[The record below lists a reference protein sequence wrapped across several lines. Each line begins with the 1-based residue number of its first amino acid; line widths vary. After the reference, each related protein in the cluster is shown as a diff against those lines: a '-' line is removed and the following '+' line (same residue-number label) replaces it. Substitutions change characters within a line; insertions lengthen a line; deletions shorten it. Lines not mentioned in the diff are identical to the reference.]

1 MLRPRSARCVTHAVV
16 AAAASVLVFAAP
28 LGAQLSLDGLQRD
41 SVGTRNVVARLAP
54 SAPLAPVPVALS
66 LRVAERVDAELPQ
79 DTVRQRRRSVSHSEW
94 YGRRLTIHRYGSY
107 VMLPLFIAQY
117 ALGSKL
123 LDQKTDLF
131 EGRRTTPV
139 DDGLRD
145 THRAVAIGVGSL
157 FLVNTTT
164 GVWNWLESRKEPQGR
179 TRRNIH
185 ALAMLASDAG
195 FAYTGVLG
203 ARATDHGI
211 PEARTHRNVAL
222 TSFGIATAGA
232 AYMWFGRED

>member
-1 MLRPRSARCVTHAVV
+1 MPRV
-16 AAAASVLVFAAP
+16 AP
-28 LGAQLSLDGLQRD
+28 LHIAALLVSGLALGAPLSAQTNAATRPPQRE
-41 SVGTRNVVARLAP
+41 SALPQFAV
-54 SAPLAPVPVALS
+54 APLAPRPAALTS
-66 LRVAERVDAELPQ
+66 RMTEDVSSREFPQ
-79 DTVRQRRRSVSHSEW
+79 DTLRQRRRSVSHSEW
-94 YGRRLTIHRYGSY
+94 YGRRLTLHRYGSY

-139 DDGLRD
+139 DDGLRN
-145 THRAVAIGVGSL
+145 THRAAAIGVGAL
-157 FLVNTTT
+157 FVVNTTT
-164 GVWNWLESRKEPQGR
+164 GVWNLLETRKEPEGR
-179 TRRNIH
+179 ARRNIH
-185 ALAMLASDAG
+185 ALTMLASDAG

-222 TSFGIATAGA
+222 TSFGLATAGA